1 MRIDLKLEKP
11 KGKVAAVGS
20 GFIALD
26 VIESEQGEHFAT
38 GGTCGNVLSILAWL
52 GWQTYPVARLG
63 KDAAGDFILDEL
75 ADIGVDTTFVRQDVS
90 TPTPI
95 VFQRNIVDRN
105 GQRTHRF
112 AMTCPGCGQWLPRFR
127 PIVRTDAERTKAEM
141 AAKPALFFFDRVSPG
156 ILDLARWARGEG
168 AVVMFEPS
176 SFSDDKAFRTAVEL
190 CHILKFSKERLGHV
204 KDFGNAAYPAIVIE
218 TQGEHGLRI
227 RWHDKWTNFDAFDAP
242 RFVDAAGAGD
252 WCSAGFLHMVSQR
265 GSSGLA
271 AASKG
276 VVERAVRLGQ
286 ALSALNCGYE
296 GATGL
301 METLSV
307 TSASKLLRTLLGGK
321 GELPETSENETRS
334 TKSLRL
340 CASCKPEKQPSSQI
354 RLRGNSRGS

>member
-11 KGKVAAVGS
+11 EGKVAAVGS

-26 VIESEQGEHFAT
+26 VIEAEQGEHFAT
-38 GGTCGNVLSILAWL
+38 GGTCGNVLRILAWL
-52 GWQTYPVARLG
+52 GWQSYPVARLG
-63 KDAAGDFILDEL
+63 TDAAGDFILDEL
-75 ADIGVDTTFVRQDVS
+75 AGVGVDITYIRQDGS

-95 VFQRNIVDRN
+95 VFQRNVLDRN
-105 GQRTHRF
+105 GRRTHRF

-127 PIVRTDAERTKAEM
+127 PIVRADAERTKAGM
-141 AAKPALFFFDRVSPG
+141 TAKPAAFFFDRVSPG
-156 ILDLARWARGEG
+156 ILSLARWAREEG

-176 SFSDDKAFRTAVEL
+176 SFSDDKAFRTAIEL

-204 KDFGNAAYPAIVIE
+204 KDFGNAAFPAIVIE
-218 TQGEHGLRI
+218 TQGEQGLRI

-265 GSSGLA
+265 GAAGLD
-271 AASKG
+271 AASKKMI
-276 VVERAVRLGQ
+276 ERAVRLGQ

-301 METLSV
+301 MENLSV
-307 TSASKLLRTLLGGK
+307 ASASKLLRTLLGGK
-321 GELPETSENETRS
+321 GELPEIGDAETRS
-334 TKSLRL
+334 TRKIPL
-340 CASCKPEKQPSSQI
+340 CSSCKPEKQPSRQVLSK
-354 RLRGNSRGS
+354 RDARAR